1 MRCIFN
7 EPPYTEPYV
16 RWCERTAASHCLLLD
31 LKKKK
36 TDAYALK
43 GMISLYSPEE
53 QAKILETY
61 LSESEYSD
69 WERKIYENTVNFP
82 LDVMLYEEI
91 GNSFKLDFD
100 YESLERKYQIPH
112 HVLGEKLYE
121 YQTQDFQTVSE
132 IFFPF
137 LKEASLRNKK

>member
-1 MRCIFN
+1 MKYEKPLSSRKYI
-7 EPPYTEPYV
+7 
-16 RWCERTAASHCLLLD
+16 A
-31 LKKKK
+31 LKI
-36 TDAYALK
+36 DAYALK

-53 QAKILETY
+53 QARILETY

-82 LDVMLYEEI
+82 FDVMLYEEI
-91 GNSFKLDFD
+91 GTSFKLDFD

-137 LKEASLRNKK
+137 LKEASLRKKK